1 MTISLEDAAREAHL
15 TPGVLKDWA
24 EKHAFLSQKRGD
36 GSLLLDRADFQ
47 RWLRQLP
54 PRRCDLDPDKRWY
67 SLKEIVKLT
76 GVPLQILQRDV
87 DNGILQSQQT
97 RDQPVVEEAHLNRWL
112 REGRHAEPE
121 PEYWT
126 LPRAAKFV
134 GLAYESLLEAAR
146 VGKLLTREEPHF
158 YLGKRQMVN
167 PDELL
172 KWLEGIPYRK
182 EAAHLPGVVEV
193 SEAARLANMSAEKV
207 RGLLGEVAW
216 NDRIP
221 RRSLDQWLKK
231 QGLPPSWQERELP
244 AAPVVEAPALSKKA
258 PAVQSKKAAEKK
270 VTGAPLIEWPLGKIV
285 QRWGVPRH
293 ALESGVKTGE
303 LRARQVSRGNW
314 VVDQAELERWMD
326 ERSKI

>member
-76 GVPLQILQRDV
+76 GVPLPILQRDV
-87 DNGILQSQQT
+87 DNGILQTQQT
-97 RDQPVVEEAHLNRWL
+97 REQPVVEEAHLNRWL

-134 GLAYESLLEAAR
+134 GLAYEVLLAAAR
-146 VGKLLTREEPHF
+146 DGKLLTREEPHF
-158 YLGKRQMVN
+158 FLGKRQMVN

-182 EAAHLPGVVEV
+182 EAAQLPGVVEV
-193 SEAARLANMSAEKV
+193 AEAARLAEMSAEKA
-207 RGLLGEVAW
+207 RGLLGESAW
-216 NDRIP
+216 NDRMP

-231 QGLPPSWQERELP
+231 LGLPPSWREREIP
-244 AAPVVEAPALSKKA
+244 AAPAPREVPVA
-258 PAVQSKKAAEKK
+258 PIKKAAARK
-270 VTGAPLIEWPLGKIV
+270 VTGAPVIEWPLGKIV

-293 ALESGVKTGE
+293 ALESGIRTGE

-326 ERSKI
+326 ERSRI